1 MTARRL
7 HHSYQEYLAALELSG
22 VKLEYCE
29 GEIYAVAGGTPAH
42 ADLAA
47 SITRILGNSLLG
59 RCRVSSSDLKV
70 RIEATDL
77 STFPDVTVVCGERQV
92 AVVDRNAVTN
102 PTLLVE
108 VTSNSTEDYDRGEKL
123 SHYKQCPSVVAV
135 LFVSH
140 RRPQVTVVARSETGW
155 ASREYRAGQNVELT
169 GTLELHVS
177 VDELYAGIVL
187 EDATPLP

>member
-1 MTARRL
+1 VTTARRL
-7 HHSYQEYLAALELSG
+7 HHSYEEYLGALEMSD

-29 GEIYAVAGGTPAH
+29 GEIYAMAGGTPAH

-47 SITRILGNSLLG
+47 AATRILGNALAG

-77 STFPDVTVVCGERQV
+77 SAFPDVSVTCGERRF
-92 AVVDRNAVTN
+92 AAADRNALVN

-123 SHYKQCPSVVAV
+123 SHYKQCPSLQVV
-135 LFVSH
+135 LIISH
-140 RRPQVTVVARSETGW
+140 RRRQITAIERAETGFRV
-155 ASREYRAGQNVELT
+155 REFRSSEQVELT
-169 GTLELHVS
+169 HPSVS
-177 VDELYAGIVL
+177 FPVDELYEGIAL
-187 EDATPLP
+187 EG

>member
-1 MTARRL
+1 MTTTRRL
-7 HHSYQEYLAALELSG
+7 HHTYDEYLAALEISG

-29 GEIYAVAGGTPAH
+29 GEIYAMAGGTPAH

-47 SITRILGNSLLG
+47 SMNRLLGNALSG

-77 STFPDVTVVCGERQV
+77 STHPDVTVVCGERHV
-92 AVVDRNAVTN
+92 AAIDRNAVIN

-108 VTSNSTEDYDRGEKL
+108 VTSNSTEDYDRGEKFN
-123 SHYKQCPSVVAV
+123 HYRQCSSLRAV

-140 RRPQVTVVARSETGW
+140 RRPQVTLMVRTGTHW
-155 ASREYRAGQNVELT
+155 EQQERRAGEWVEL
-169 GTLELHVS
+169 GAPALRFSVDDLYEGITLE
-177 VDELYAGIVL
+177 
-187 EDATPLP
+187 P